1 MKLKNAND
9 MKRYAVLFSVLFL
22 LGLYSFVS
30 NEEHEKDR
38 LLKIVKDYADAMIEK
53 GRDGYGDKQSPLFA
67 AALDRSRMRLGSADL
82 FGEIQGVRKS
92 DRSLGGANPQED
104 RSLYA
109 ILYQLT
115 EITAD
120 EKYAREA
127 DKSLKYF
134 FDHCQSP
141 ETGLMAWGEHLF
153 WDFRSEAVG
162 GIDMHEINGEWP
174 FWEQCYRLAPEASW
188 RFALG
193 LWDNQIDSK
202 ETGDYSRHARWSRR
216 ETYQGFEFPRYA
228 GQMISTWADAYVR
241 KENEDNARREDLID
255 AMTTVV
261 RRMEENSEIAES
273 GYLIAG
279 RAEQGDHINVVWLNN
294 NLEMARCLW
303 NAADKIKPFDR
314 ELAIRMEHLAMEQDL
329 DFHRTKHHIDE
340 GGGFT
345 VTLHAKTGEPRHRS
359 MNIPYTAVWASGY
372 GYSTHADL
380 GNLLFSRYL
389 QLKESHPQLAGKY
402 KTLIVTAAEQYL
414 AASPDENE
422 LQKPDAFANVIQ
434 LMINTHKITGA
445 EKFLGRAEYF
455 AWSGIDLFMPD
466 GNPLPRA
473 SNQHDHYEA
482 ITGGPDFMYALLHLY
497 QQYNLS
503 QSDL

>member
-1 MKLKNAND
+1 MKMKNAND
-9 MKRYAVLFSVLFL
+9 MKRFVVLFSGLFI

-30 NEEHEKDR
+30 NEENEKDR
-38 LLKIVKDYADAMIEK
+38 LLKKVKAYADAMIEK
-53 GRDGYGDKQSPLFA
+53 GRDNYGDLQSPLFA
-67 AALDRSRMRLGSADL
+67 AALDRSGMTLGSTES

-115 EITAD
+115 DITAE

-153 WDFRSEAVG
+153 WDFRSESVG
-162 GIDMHEINGEWP
+162 GTDMHEINGEWP
-174 FWEQCYRLAPEASW
+174 FWDQCYRLAPEESW

-202 ETGDYSRHARWSRR
+202 ETGDYSRHARWSSR

-228 GQMISTWADAYVR
+228 GQMISTWTDAYVR
-241 KENEDNARREDLID
+241 EENKGKSRRGDLIN
-255 AMTTVV
+255 AISTVLV
-261 RRMEENSEIAES
+261 RMEENSKIAAS

-303 NAADKIKPFDR
+303 DAADKIKFLDENLATR
-314 ELAIRMEHLAMEQDL
+314 MEKLAIQQDM
-329 DFHRTKHHIDE
+329 DFHRTDHYIAE
-340 GGGFT
+340 GGGFS
-345 VTLHAKTGEPRHRS
+345 VTLHAKTGEPRQRS
-359 MNIPYTAVWASGY
+359 MNIPYTAVWATGY

-380 GNLLFSRYL
+380 ANLLYSRYL
-389 QLKESHPQLAGKY
+389 QLKENHPQLADKY
-402 KTLIVTAAEQYL
+402 KTLIVAAAEQYL

-422 LQKPDAFANVIQ
+422 LQKPDAFAKVVE
-434 LMINTHKITGA
+434 LMINTYQLTGE
-445 EKFLGRAEYF
+445 EKFFKRAKYF
-455 AWSGIDLFMPD
+455 AWLGIDLFLSD
-466 GNPLPRA
+466 GTPLPKA
-473 SNQHDHYEA
+473 SNQHNHYEA
-482 ITGGPDFMYALLHLY
+482 ITGGPDFMYALLELY
-497 QQYNLS
+497 KQY
-503 QSDL
+503 

>member
-1 MKLKNAND
+1 MMKNEND
-9 MKRYAVLFSVLFL
+9 MKRYLILFSGLL
-22 LGLYSFVS
+22 ILGLYSFVS
-30 NEEHEKDR
+30 KEENKKAR
-38 LLKIVKDYADAMIEK
+38 LLEMVQAYADAMIEK
-53 GRDGYGDKQSPLFA
+53 GRDSYGDLHTPLFA
-67 AALDRSRMRLGSADL
+67 AALDRFGMTLGSTEI

-104 RSLYA
+104 RSLYS

-115 EITAD
+115 DITAD

-153 WDFRSEAVG
+153 WDFRSESVG

-174 FWEQCYRLAPEASW
+174 FWEQCYRMAPEASW

-202 ETGDYSRHARWSRR
+202 ETGDYSRHARWSSR

-241 KENEDNARREDLID
+241 EENKEKSRRGDLIN
-255 AMTTVV
+255 AIATVV
-261 RRMEENSEIAES
+261 RRMEENSKIAES

-303 NAADKIKPFDR
+303 DAAKQIKSFEE
-314 ELAIRMEHLAMEQDL
+314 ELAIRMEKLAIQQDL
-329 DFHRTKHHIDE
+329 DFHRTGHHIAE
-340 GGGFT
+340 GGGFS
-345 VTLHAKTGEPRHRS
+345 VTLHAKTGEPRQRS
-359 MNIPYTAVWASGY
+359 MNIPYSAVWATGY

-380 GNLLFSRYL
+380 ANLLYSRYL
-389 QLKESHPQLAGKY
+389 QLKESHPQLAEKY
-402 KTLIVTAAEQYL
+402 KTLIVAAADQYL

-422 LQKPDAFANVIQ
+422 LQKPDAFAKVVEH
-434 LMINTHKITGA
+434 MINTYQLTGE
-445 EKFLGRAEYF
+445 EKYLRRADYF
-455 AWSGIDLFMPD
+455 AWLGIDLFLAD
-466 GNPLPRA
+466 GNPLPMA
-473 SNQHDHYEA
+473 TNQHDHYEA

-497 QQYNLS
+497 QQY
-503 QSDL
+503 

>member
-1 MKLKNAND
+1 MKMKNAND
-9 MKRYAVLFSVLFL
+9 TMRHVALLLGVLV

-30 NEEHEKDR
+30 NEETKRDA
-38 LLKIVKDYADAMIEK
+38 LLEMVKAYADAMIEK
-53 GRDGYGDKQSPLFA
+53 GRDSYGELQSPLFA
-67 AALDRSRMRLGSADL
+67 AALDRSNMTLGSAEI

-120 EKYAREA
+120 QKYAREA
-127 DKSLKYF
+127 DQALKYF
-134 FDHCQSP
+134 FNHCQSA

-202 ETGDYSRHARWSRR
+202 ETGDYSRHARWSSR

-241 KENEDNARREDLID
+241 KENEDNARREELID

-314 ELAIRMEHLAMEQDL
+314 ELAIRMENLALEQDS
-329 DFHRTKHHIDE
+329 DFHRTNHLIDE

-345 VTLHAKTGEPRHRS
+345 VTLHATTGEPRHRS
-359 MNIPYTAVWASGY
+359 MNIPYTAVWATGY

-380 GNLLFSRYL
+380 GNLLFSRYS
-389 QLKESHPQLAGKY
+389 QLKDSHSELADAY
-402 KTLIVTAAEQYL
+402 KMLIVAAAEQYL
-414 AASPDENE
+414 SATPEKDA
-422 LQKPDAFANVIQ
+422 LQKPDAFANVIH
-434 LMINTHKITGA
+434 LMINAYEITGA
-445 EKFLGRAEYF
+445 EKFLSRAAFF
-455 AWSGIDLFMPD
+455 ADVGIDWFMPD

-482 ITGGPDFMYALLHLY
+482 ITGGPDFMYALLQLY
-497 QQYNLS
+497 HQYNRS
-503 QSDL
+503 QSDA